1 MTKAI
6 LGFENGVGIVG
17 KHFGAKQAIT
27 GELVFATP
35 YTGYVEAL
43 TDPSYNGQILLFTYP
58 LVGNYGINYDDCQ
71 SDVSKLKDL
80 LSESYVITPPT
91 IKRLTG
97 FSKPKIFRESGT
109 SIREWSLS

>member
-35 YTGYVEAL
+35 YTGSVEAL
-43 TDPSYNGQILLFTYP
+43 TDPSYNGQILLLTYP
-58 LVGNYGINYDDCQ
+58 LGCNFGMNYDCWQ
-71 SDVSKLKDL
+71 SDR
-80 LSESYVITPPT
+80 IQAG
-91 IKRLTG
+91 G
-97 FSKPKIFRESGT
+97 FG
-109 SIREWSLS
+109 IREVCDHATNDKALDGCLKAQN